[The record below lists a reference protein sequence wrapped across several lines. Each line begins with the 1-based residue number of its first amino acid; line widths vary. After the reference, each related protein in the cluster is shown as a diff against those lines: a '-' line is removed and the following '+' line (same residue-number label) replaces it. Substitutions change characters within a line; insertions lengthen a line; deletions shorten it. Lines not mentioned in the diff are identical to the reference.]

1 MKDNLVT
8 SFRLKPE
15 VKQQLEY
22 VARVLHRRKN
32 WIITQALQEY
42 LNALNSQV
50 LQEEARRQ
58 SLLASRA
65 ANQDEKLWE
74 DNHDTTDWQ

>member
-22 VARVLHRRKN
+22 VERVLHRRKN